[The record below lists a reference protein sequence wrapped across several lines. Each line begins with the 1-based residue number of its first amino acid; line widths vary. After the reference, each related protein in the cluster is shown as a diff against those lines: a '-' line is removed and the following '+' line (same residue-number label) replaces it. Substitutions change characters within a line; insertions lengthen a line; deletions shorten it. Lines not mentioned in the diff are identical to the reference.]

1 MLTVL
6 KLGSSVVA
14 DERGMPREG
23 LLAELCG
30 LVAERRA
37 AGEGVVIVSSG
48 AIARGVA
55 ALGLPAR
62 PQGIAQL
69 QAASA
74 VGQGKLFPLYDRLLA
89 ERQLTAAQVLLTALD
104 LHERTRY
111 LNARRALETL
121 LEWGAVP
128 VINENDTTATDEISF
143 GDNDF
148 LAAQVAALLQADRLL
163 LLTDVEGV
171 YTANPREDPQ
181 AQLLGE
187 VADPGKLLAEISV
200 GSHSRWGSGGIRSKL
215 LAAQIA
221 TAAGVETVV
230 CNGLEA
236 EAVAVALAGGRRG
249 TRFPPAGE
257 REPAFKLWLRYA
269 KPTSGRVVVDRGA
282 VEALRRRGSSLLPVG
297 VVSVEGEFAAGEA
310 VEVVSEE
317 GEVVAKGIVSL
328 SSQELSLVR
337 GLDSARVRE
346 LLPDGEEEAIHRDH
360 LVLA

>member
-1 MLTVL
+1 MLSVL
-6 KLGSSVVA
+6 KLGSSVVT
-14 DERGMPREG
+14 DDRGVPREP
-23 LLAELCG
+23 LLASLCR
-30 LVAERRA
+30 LVGERQR
-37 AGEGVVIVSSG
+37 AGEQVVVVSSG

-55 ALGLPAR
+55 ALGLTAR

-89 ERQLTAAQVLLTALD
+89 AEGLTAAQLLLTALD

-111 LNARRALETL
+111 LNAKRALETL
-121 LEWGAVP
+121 LEWGVVP

-163 LLTDVEGV
+163 LLTDVAGI
-171 YTANPREDPQ
+171 YTANPRESAEAELVAEVQDP
-181 AQLLGE
+181 A
-187 VADPGKLLAEISV
+187 KLLEEITV
-200 GSHSRWGSGGIRSKL
+200 GSPSRWGSGGIRSKL

-230 CNGLEA
+230 CNGLDPA
-236 EAVAVALAGGRRG
+236 AVAAALSGRPLG
-249 TRFPPAGE
+249 TRFPPAPK

-269 KPTSGRVVVDRGA
+269 KPGRGRVVIDGGA
-282 VEALRRRGSSLLPVG
+282 VEALRSRGSSLLPVG
-297 VVSVEGEFAAGEA
+297 VVAVEGDFAAGDA
-310 VEVVSEE
+310 VEVVSEG

-328 SSQELSLVR
+328 SAQELALVK
-337 GLDSARVRE
+337 GLDSGRVRA

-360 LVLA
+360 LVLL